1 MKNLIYSVALLV
13 AVGLVGCGGG
23 GSESSVVADTSAP
36 AVEVPAVVENTATQS
51 TVSVALPAVPQIP
64 AGN

>member
-1 MKNLIYSVALLV
+1 MKNLIYSVALIV

-23 GSESSVVADTSAP
+23 GSESSVVTETSSP
-36 AVEVPAVVENTATQS
+36 VVEVPAVVEDTATQS
-51 TVSVALPAVPQIP
+51 TVSVALPSVPQIP

>member
-13 AVGLVGCGGG
+13 TVGLVGCGGG
-23 GSESSVVADTSAP
+23 GSSSAAVTEPSSPVVETP
-36 AVEVPAVVENTATQS
+36 IVVENTATKS
-51 TVSVALPAVPQIP
+51 TVTVALPTVPQIP

>member
-13 AVGLVGCGGG
+13 TVGLVGCGGG
-23 GSESSVVADTSAP
+23 GSSSAAVTEPSSPVVET
-36 AVEVPAVVENTATQS
+36 PAVVENTATQS
-51 TVSVALPAVPQIP
+51 TVTVALPTVPQIP